1 MNLQQILEIS
11 KNANEWEGKDYA
23 EILAKLNMHPK
34 DNSVKLIIEALTS
47 AAELLQKMEYAL
59 EIAMG
64 DILYL
69 TRDSTYLAT
78 RFSDTIKIIE
88 QALQSQEGSNG
99 EK

>member
-1 MNLQQILEIS
+1 MNLQQILEITE
-11 KNANEWEGKDYA
+11 NANEWEGKDHA

-47 AAELLQKMEYAL
+47 AAKLLQKMETTL

-69 TRDSTYLAT
+69 IKDREDSN
-78 RFSDTIKIIE
+78 RFGDTIHAIE
-88 QALQSQEGSNG
+88 EVLQPTQSVDKE
-99 EK
+99 